1 MLFNSNFENEKPIIL
16 DTIEQ
21 DDGSRILDITN
32 KRACDIFETIHF
44 HQPDEAQYSRTIERF
59 MDRFIELELLTN
71 MSIKIP
77 NDFASEDFE
86 INSDEENLRVDFKK
100 GITPKAVNDILLVAS
115 NYDQATANARKIK
128 VLEEILNSGL
138 IPPQRIVF
146 DTNNEITGA
155 SRAEEEIEIEILT
168 ARYKRGDYLGG
179 PRES

>member
-155 SRAEEEIEIEILT
+155 SRAEEEIEI
-168 ARYKRGDYLGG
+168 
-179 PRES
+179 